1 MGRDKTFRET
11 EELPI
16 RLVGQKSNRPSWGE
30 MSSAS
35 DELKTPP
42 VTGKGLGEMAPETSS
57 SKKGPHMFAAWL
69 TPATQASYLPKVR
82 DYCEMFGP

>member
-1 MGRDKTFRET
+1 MT
-11 EELPI
+11 
-16 RLVGQKSNRPSWGE
+16 
-30 MSSAS
+30 
-35 DELKTPP
+35 
-42 VTGKGLGEMAPETSS
+42 PETSS